1 MTDIRKLLAENM
13 KLFRG
18 RLGLS
23 QARLAEK
30 VKTAPNYIAMI
41 ETGKRFPTPAMIH
54 RLAAALNIDSPE
66 LFSAD
71 SVKNSTVSKVQKTI
85 LTEINKI
92 LAKELAELS
101 KSL

>member
-23 QARLAEK
+23 QARLAERAE
-30 VKTAPNYIAMI
+30 TAPNYIAMI
-41 ETGKRFPTPAMIH
+41 ETGKRFPAPAMIH

-66 LFSAD
+66 LFSTD
-71 SVKNSTVSKVQKTI
+71 SAKNETVSEVQETI
-85 LTEINKI
+85 LAEINKI
-92 LAKELAELS
+92 LTKELTELS

>member
-1 MTDIRKLLAENM
+1 MTDIRKLFAENL

-30 VKTAPNYIAMI
+30 AETAPNYIAMI

-54 RLAAALNIDSPE
+54 RLAAALNVDSPE

-71 SVKNSTVSKVQKTI
+71 LVKNKTVSKVQETI
-85 LTEINKI
+85 LAEINEI
-92 LAKELAELS
+92 LTKRLSELS
-101 KSL
+101 KTL